1 LNKENPLNPKPKT
14 LMSQSKTDFARI
26 QSVLESMYEIE
37 SYVKEASHEDFLN
50 NSMMRIATVK
60 QLEIIGLIVEQ
71 VSDNLKDDYPQLHWE
86 AIERLHKILVHEYL
100 GINFE
105 LVWVTAR
112 KEIPTL
118 KKQFELILS
127 QIG

>member
-1 LNKENPLNPKPKT
+1 
-14 LMSQSKTDFARI
+14 MSQSKTDFARI

-37 SYVKEASHEDFLN
+37 SYVRDASHEDFLN

-60 QLEIIGLIVEQ
+60 QLEIIGVIVEKITP
-71 VSDNLKDDYPQLHWE
+71 SLRNKYPQIHWE
-86 AIERLHKILVHEYL
+86 AIERLHKVLIHEYL
-100 GINFE
+100 GINYE

-112 KEIPTL
+112 KEIPIL

-127 QIG
+127 QMG

>member
-1 LNKENPLNPKPKT
+1 
-14 LMSQSKTDFARI
+14 MSQSKTDFARI

-37 SYVKEASHEDFLN
+37 SYVREASHEDFLN

-71 VSDNLKDDYPQLHWE
+71 ISDNLKDDYPQLHWE
-86 AIERLHKILVHEYL
+86 AIEKLHKVLVHEYL

-112 KEIPTL
+112 KEIPVL

>member
-1 LNKENPLNPKPKT
+1 
-14 LMSQSKTDFARI
+14 MSQSKTDFARI

-37 SYVKEASHEDFLN
+37 SYVREASHEDFLN

-71 VSDNLKDDYPQLHWE
+71 ISDNLKDDYPQLHWE
-86 AIERLHKILVHEYL
+86 AIEKLHTVLVHEYL

>member
-1 LNKENPLNPKPKT
+1 
-14 LMSQSKTDFARI
+14 MSQSKTDFARI

-37 SYVKEASHEDFLN
+37 SYVRDASHEDFLN

-60 QLEIIGLIVEQ
+60 QLEIIGAITEQ
-71 VSDNLKDDYPQLHWE
+71 VSDRLKDDYPQIHWE
-86 AIERLHKILVHEYL
+86 AIERLHKVLVHEYL
-100 GINFE
+100 GINYE
-105 LVWVTAR
+105 LVWVTANR
-112 KEIPTL
+112 EIPVL

>member
-1 LNKENPLNPKPKT
+1 MLKKSLKLNPKT
-14 LMSQSKTDFARI
+14 LMSHSKTDLARI
-26 QSVLESMYEIE
+26 QGVLESMYEIE
-37 SYVKEASHEDFLN
+37 SYVKDASHEDFLN

-86 AIERLHKILVHEYL
+86 AIEKLHKILIHEYL

-112 KEIPTL
+112 KEIPVL